1 MTAQKRPLIGVSG
14 SRNVTERHHFVR
26 ENYMQS
32 VVAAGGLPM
41 MLPHTRDEAL
51 ALQMLDELD
60 GLLLTGGGDVEP
72 ARYGEEKLP
81 VCDEPDA
88 QRDDFELLIGRLA
101 LERGMP
107 VFGICRGIQL
117 LTVLMGGTLYQDIET
132 QLGIERIRHSQN
144 PPYNEPA
151 HAVRFVSGGL
161 LERIAGAQEVRTN
174 SMHHQC
180 VKDAG
185 PRLIVEG
192 WSEDGVVEAVRAAH
206 TDDVFAVQ
214 YHPEY
219 MAAETEHAARLFR
232 YHVECAR
239 AYAARK
245 A

>member
-1 MTAQKRPLIGVSG
+1 MTSQKRPLIGVSG

-32 VVAAGGLPM
+32 IIAAGGLPVL
-41 MLPHTRDEAL
+41 LPHTRDEAL
-51 ALQMLDELD
+51 AAEMLDHLD
-60 GLLLTGGGDVEP
+60 GLLLSGGGDVNP
-72 ARYGEEKLP
+72 ARYGEEMIP
-81 VCDEPDA
+81 ACGEPDA

-107 VFGICRGIQL
+107 IFGICRGIQL
-117 LTVLMGGTLYQDIET
+117 MTVLMGGTLYQDIET
-132 QLGIERIRHSQN
+132 QLGIEHVRHDQK
-144 PPYNEPA
+144 PPYNEPT
-151 HAVRFVSGGL
+151 HAVRFVPGGL
-161 LERIAGAQEVRTN
+161 LAQIVGAQEVQTN

-192 WSEDGVVEAVRAAH
+192 VSGDGVIEAVRAAH

-219 MAAETEHAARLFR
+219 MAAETEHAARLFD
-232 YHVECAR
+232 YHVAR
-239 AYAARK
+239 AKAYAERRA
-245 A
+245 

>member
-1 MTAQKRPLIGVSG
+1 MSAQKRPLIGVSG
-14 SRNVTERHHFVR
+14 SRNIAERHHLVR

-32 VVAAGGLPM
+32 IIAAGGLPM
-41 MLPHTRDEAL
+41 LLPHTRDEAL
-51 ALQMLDELD
+51 AAQMLDHLD
-60 GLLLTGGGDVEP
+60 ALLLSGGGDVDP
-72 ARYGEEKLP
+72 ARYGEEMIP
-81 VCDEPDA
+81 ACGEPDA

-117 LTVLMGGTLYQDIET
+117 LTVLLGGTLYQDIET
-132 QLGIERIRHSQN
+132 QLHIERVCHEQT
-144 PPYNEPA
+144 PPYDAPV
-151 HAVRFVSGGL
+151 HTVRFVKDGL
-161 LERIAGAQEVRTN
+161 LARITGAQEVQTN
-174 SMHHQC
+174 SMHHQS

-192 WSEDGVVEAVRAAH
+192 TSADGVIEAVRAVH

-219 MAAETEHAARLFR
+219 MTTQAEHAARLFG
-232 YHVECAR
+232 YLVERAK
-239 AYAARK
+239 AYAARR